1 MGGGKADQRE
11 YSEVISEAEELKR
24 RKKRAWNQTGQGS
37 MERGMW
43 DKSLRRLHLLSSWGR
58 LGFGHVMYTLA
69 HNDYDA
75 NQKVSR
81 NPNITQIKE

>member
-1 MGGGKADQRE
+1 
-11 YSEVISEAEELKR
+11 
-24 RKKRAWNQTGQGS
+24 